1 MTDKSLP
8 NDIGLIVGLALNE
21 DIGDGDI
28 TSALLSEDLK
38 VKASITCRE
47 NAILCGVPWVEKVY
61 EKIDNS
67 VKIEW
72 RFEEGANVQVGD
84 KVAMISGSAKA
95 ILSGERTALNFLQTL
110 SGTATITTQYLA
122 ALKGTSTKLLDTRK
136 TLPGLRTAQ
145 KYAVKI
151 AGGSNHR
158 AGLYDA
164 YLIKENHIKSCGN
177 ISNAIVEARRLNPS
191 KSLEIEVQNLKEFRE
206 ALSLKPDIIMLDN
219 FKIANIKKAV
229 AINSNSVKLEVSGG
243 VDLESLAIIAKIGI
257 DYISV
262 GALTKHCRSI
272 DFSLLLE

>member
-47 NAILCGVPWVEKVY
+47 NAILCGVPWVQKVY

-72 RFEEGANVQVGD
+72 RFEEGANLQVGD

>member
-1 MTDKSLP
+1 MTDKFLP
-8 NDIGLIVGLALNE
+8 NDISLIVGLALNE

-38 VKASITCRE
+38 AKASITCRE

-61 EKIDNS
+61 ERIDNS

>member
-28 TSALLSEDLK
+28 TSALLSEGLK
-38 VKASITCRE
+38 AKASITCRE
-47 NAILCGVPWVEKVY
+47 NAILCGVPWVQKVY

-84 KVAMISGSAKA
+84 KIAMISGSARA

-110 SGTATITTQYLA
+110 SGTATTTTQYLA

>member
-61 EKIDNS
+61 EKIDDS

-72 RFEEGANVQVGD
+72 RFEEGANLQVGD

>member
-1 MTDKSLP
+1 MTDKFLP